1 VLQCLP
7 RKCRTLILNPIIFKK
22 KKKKEKKKM
31 FSERSSRLVGKELD
45 IIFGYISLEL

>member
-1 VLQCLP
+1 VQDPELKSQYCE
-7 RKCRTLILNPIIFKK
+7 K